1 MNFSRLF
8 KNLSPQTFSAMFLV
22 CGTCIG
28 GGMLALPVATA
39 INGFI
44 PSTVVMLLAWLAMT
58 CTALYLVEA
67 GFWMKKDEAHL
78 ISMSE
83 NLLGAP
89 AKGVAWILYL
99 FIAYASLVAY
109 TAGAASLVTQAFDC
123 YTNVHISPN
132 SGALL
137 FILIFGP
144 VIFCSHKVL
153 GRLNSILF
161 VAMIIAFVALITIS
175 APNIES
181 KLLLRTNWNG
191 FYFALPL
198 FLTAFSFQT
207 MVPSLHP
214 YLNHHSPSLK
224 VAIIGGTGLA
234 CVVYVIWQA
243 TVLGSVPLEGAFG
256 LKGVLQEG
264 GAATFVLGRATGST
278 AIELLASFFA
288 FFALVT
294 SFLGI
299 ALGLYD
305 FLSDGLNI
313 PKKGFGNIAL
323 GALIIVPT
331 YFSAIYFERVFLTA
345 LDLTGGFGDAILN
358 GIIPVLMIVS
368 GRYLLKLKKTA
379 FQAPGGKWLL
389 YIAFFFYLAALSI
402 EIISQIGFA
411 LPIHTV
417 D

>member
-1 MNFSRLF
+1 MNIRQFL
-8 KNLSPQTFSAMFLV
+8 KNLHPQTLSALFLV

-28 GGMLALPVATA
+28 GGMLALPVATCV
-39 INGFI
+39 NGFI
-44 PSTVVMLLAWLAMT
+44 PSTVIMLLAWCAMT

-78 ISMSE
+78 ISMTE
-83 NLLGAP
+83 NLLGRK
-89 AKGVAWILYL
+89 AKGVSWLLFL
-99 FIAYASLVAY
+99 FISYASLVAY
-109 TAGAASLVTQAFDC
+109 TAGAASLVTQGLDSFGQ
-123 YTNVHISPN
+123 VQISQN
-132 SGALL
+132 ASALL
-137 FILIFGP
+137 FIAVFGP
-144 VIFCSHKVL
+144 VIFCSHKAL

-161 VAMIIAFVALITIS
+161 VSMIIAYACLIVIS
-175 APNIES
+175 APNIET
-181 KLLLRTNWNG
+181 KLLLRTDWNG

-214 YLNHHSPSLK
+214 YLNHHGPSLK
-224 VAIIGGTGLA
+224 SAIIGGTFLA
-234 CVVYVIWQA
+234 CIVYLIWQA

-264 GAATFVLGRATGST
+264 GAATFVLGKAAGST
-278 AIELLASFFA
+278 AIMLLASFFA

-305 FLSDGLNI
+305 FLSDGLQI

-323 GALIIVPT
+323 GMLIIIPT
-331 YFSAIYFERVFLTA
+331 YFSAIYFERVFLAA

-368 GRYLLKLKKTA
+368 GRYMLQLKKTT

-389 YIAFFFYLAALSI
+389 YVAFFFYLAALSV
-402 EIISQIGFA
+402 EIMSQIGIVT
-411 LPIHTV
+411 PIHTV